1 MADMKLGFFG
11 VNAGV
16 VAAPASMA
24 RVAQVAEAAGFES
37 LWTGEHVVAASP
49 RVPPSPV
56 RPDTHFVDQIASL
69 AFLAAHTSTIRLGTG
84 IVILPQR
91 TPAVLAKELASVDV
105 LSGGRLE
112 AGFGVGYVPAE
123 FEAVGVPFRE
133 RGARMTEHIDALRA
147 MWRGDLVFRGRFTS
161 WSGVEAHPRPT
172 RPDGPPIHVGG
183 GSPAAFR
190 RAVTQGNGWYG
201 FATTFESTAAALS
214 AMTNLA
220 NELERPAGL
229 GRLEISVT
237 PTEPLDREVLGRYK
251 DLGVDRII
259 AVRDFRDISGIPDQA
274 GADRVVEF
282 LELLPGKL
290 GLR

>member
-183 GSPAAFR
+183 GSPAAVR

-237 PTEPLDREVLGRYK
+237 PTEPLDREVLGRYR